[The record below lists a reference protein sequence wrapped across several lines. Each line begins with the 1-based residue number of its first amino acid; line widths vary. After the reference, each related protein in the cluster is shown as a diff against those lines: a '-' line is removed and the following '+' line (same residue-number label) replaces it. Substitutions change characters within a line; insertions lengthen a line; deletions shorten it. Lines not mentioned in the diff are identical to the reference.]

1 MDFNHKRLLLTFL
14 ATAAFGGLTACSSTP
29 SATDIAEE
37 QAEVE
42 EIRAEAQKEQD
53 KRNQALMQKEMESLP
68 SWVIEPPKAD
78 STGFYGVGLS
88 SDSDLL
94 NAMRKAKL
102 QAAYELAQTMKSEL
116 SGEDTMTGSGEGEY
130 RYVINNFVDKVNL
143 SGAELVKQ
151 VVDPVDGKY
160 KAYVL
165 MKYPY
170 SQFNQVLKDQKTNV
184 AEMKTLDEA
193 YQRLMNKVAD

>member
-1 MDFNHKRLLLTFL
+1 MKLTHNRLLLGLL
-14 ATAAFGGLTACSSTP
+14 ATTLFGTLSACSSTP

-37 QAEVE
+37 QAELA
-42 EIRAEAQKEQD
+42 EIRADAQKEQAE
-53 KRNQALMQKEMESLP
+53 RNQVMMEKEMKSLP

-78 STGFYGVGLS
+78 STGFYGVGLA

-102 QAAYELAQTMKSEL
+102 QGAYELAQTMKSEL

-151 VVDPVDGKY
+151 IVDPVDGKY

-170 SQFNQVLKDQKTNV
+170 SQFNQVLKDQASNK
-184 AEMKTLDEA
+184 ADMRTLDEA
-193 YQRLMNKVAD
+193 YERLMAKVER

>member
-1 MDFNHKRLLLTFL
+1 MKLNHTRLLLGFL
-14 ATAAFGGLTACSSTP
+14 ATTLLGTLTACSSTP
-29 SATDIAEE
+29 SASDIAEE
-37 QAEVE
+37 QAEIA
-42 EIRAEAQKEQD
+42 EIRAEAQKEQAE
-53 KRNQALMQKEMESLP
+53 RNQAMMEKEMKSLP

-78 STGFYGVGLS
+78 STGFYGVGLA
-88 SDSDLL
+88 SDLDLL

-102 QAAYELAQTMKSEL
+102 QGAYELAQTMKSEL

-151 VVDPVDGKY
+151 IVDPVDGKY

-170 SQFNQVLKDQKTNV
+170 SQFNQVLKDQGSNK

-193 YQRLMNKVAD
+193 YQRLMTKVER

>member
-1 MDFNHKRLLLTFL
+1 MKLNHTRLLLGFL
-14 ATAAFGGLTACSSTP
+14 ATTLLGTLTACSSTP
-29 SATDIAEE
+29 TATDIAEE
-37 QAEVE
+37 QAEIA
-42 EIRAEAQKEQD
+42 EIRAEAQKEQAE
-53 KRNQALMQKEMESLP
+53 RNQAMMEKEMESLP
-68 SWVIEPPKAD
+68 SWVVEPPKAD
-78 STGFYGVGLS
+78 STGFYGVGLA
-88 SDSDLL
+88 SDLDLL

-102 QAAYELAQTMKSEL
+102 QGAYELAQTMKSEL

-151 VVDPVDGKY
+151 IVDPVDGKY

-170 SQFNQVLKDQKTNV
+170 SQFNQVLKDQGSNK

-193 YQRLMNKVAD
+193 YQRLMAKVER

>member
-1 MDFNHKRLLLTFL
+1 MEFNPTRLLLGFL
-14 ATAAFGGLTACSSTP
+14 AALLVTLTGCSSTP

-37 QAEVE
+37 QAEVAE
-42 EIRAEAQKEQD
+42 VRAEAQKEQAE
-53 KRNQALMQKEMESLP
+53 RNQAMMENEMKSLP

-78 STGFYGVGLS
+78 STGFYGVGLA
-88 SDSDLL
+88 SDLDLL

-170 SQFNQVLKDQKTNV
+170 SQFNQVLQDQKTNQ

-193 YQRLMNKVAD
+193 YQRLMAKVER

>member
-1 MDFNHKRLLLTFL
+1 VI
-14 ATAAFGGLTACSSTP
+14 ACSSTP
-29 SATDIAEE
+29 TATDIAEE
-37 QAEVE
+37 QAEVA
-42 EIRAEAQKEQD
+42 EIRAEAQKDQD
-53 KRNQALMQKEMESLP
+53 ARNQAMMQKEMESLP
-68 SWVIEPPKAD
+68 AWVIEPPKAD
-78 STGFYGVGLS
+78 STGFYGVGLA

-102 QAAYELAQTMKSEL
+102 QGSYELAQTMKSEL

-170 SQFNQVLKDQKTNV
+170 GQFNQILKDQKSNV
-184 AEMKTLDEA
+184 AETKTLDEA
-193 YQRLMNKVAD
+193 YQRLMARVGQQE

>member
-1 MDFNHKRLLLTFL
+1 MKFNLTRLLLGFL
-14 ATAAFGGLTACSSTP
+14 VALLVNLSGCSSTP

-37 QAEVE
+37 QAEV
-42 EIRAEAQKEQD
+42 AEVKAQAQKEQAE
-53 KRNQALMQKEMESLP
+53 RNQEMMENEMKSLP

-78 STGFYGVGLS
+78 STGFYGVGLA
-88 SDSDLL
+88 SDLDLL

-116 SGEDTMTGSGEGEY
+116 SGEDTMTGSAEGEY

-165 MKYPY
+165 MEYPY
-170 SQFNQVLKDQKTNV
+170 SQFNQVLQDQQTNQ

-193 YQRLMNKVAD
+193 YKRLMTKVER

>member
-1 MDFNHKRLLLTFL
+1 MELKHTRLLLGFL
-14 ATAAFGGLTACSSTP
+14 ATTLLGTLTACSSTP
-29 SATDIAEE
+29 TATDIAEE
-37 QAEVE
+37 QADIA

-53 KRNQALMQKEMESLP
+53 ERNQAMMEKEMESLP

-78 STGFYGVGLS
+78 STGFYGVGLA
-88 SDSDLL
+88 SDLDLL

-102 QAAYELAQTMKSEL
+102 QGTYELAQTMKSEL

-130 RYVINNFVDKVNL
+130 RYVINNFVNKVNL

-170 SQFNQVLKDQKTNV
+170 SQFNQVLKDQGSNK
-184 AEMKTLDEA
+184 ADMKTLDEA
-193 YQRLMNKVAD
+193 YQRLMAKVEP

>member
-1 MDFNHKRLLLTFL
+1 MEFNYKNILFTLL
-14 ATAAFGGLTACSSTP
+14 ATTALAGLTACSSAPT
-29 SATDIAEE
+29 AADIAEE
-37 QAEVE
+37 QAEIA
-42 EIRAEAQKEQD
+42 EIRAEAQEEQNE
-53 KRNQALMQKEMESLP
+53 RNQAMMQKEMESLP

-78 STGFYGVGLS
+78 STGFYGVGLA
-88 SDSDLL
+88 SDLDLL
-94 NAMRKAKL
+94 NSMRKAKL
-102 QAAYELAQTMKSEL
+102 QASYELAQTMKSEL

-170 SQFNQVLKDQKTNV
+170 SQFNQVLKDQSSNQ

-193 YQRLMNKVAD
+193 YQRLMAKVEQ

>member
-1 MDFNHKRLLLTFL
+1 MKFSHKKTLLSLL
-14 ATAAFGGLTACSSTP
+14 SATALLGLTACSSTP

-37 QAEVE
+37 QAEVA
-42 EIRAEAQKEQD
+42 EIRAEAQQEQNE
-53 KRNQALMQKEMESLP
+53 RNQAMMQNEMESLP
-68 SWVIEPPKAD
+68 DWVIEPPKAD

-88 SDSDLL
+88 SDLDLL

-102 QAAYELAQTMKSEL
+102 QASYELAQTIKSEL

-130 RYVINNFVDKVNL
+130 RYVINNFVNKVNL

-151 VVDPVDGKY
+151 RVDPVDGKY

-170 SQFNQVLKDQKTNV
+170 KQFNQVLQDHNTNQ
-184 AEMKTLDEA
+184 AEKKTLDEA
-193 YQRLMNKVAD
+193 YQRLMTKVEQ

>member
-1 MDFNHKRLLLTFL
+1 MKLNHTRLLLGFL
-14 ATAAFGGLTACSSTP
+14 ATTLVGTLTACSSTP
-29 SATDIAEE
+29 SASDIAEE
-37 QAEVE
+37 QAEIA
-42 EIRAEAQKEQD
+42 EIRAEAQKEQAE
-53 KRNQALMQKEMESLP
+53 RNQAMMEKEMKSLP

-78 STGFYGVGLS
+78 STGFYGVGLA
-88 SDSDLL
+88 SDLDLL

-102 QAAYELAQTMKSEL
+102 QGAYELAQTMKSEL

-130 RYVINNFVDKVNL
+130 RYVINNFVDKVSL

-151 VVDPVDGKY
+151 IVDPVDGKY

-170 SQFNQVLKDQKTNV
+170 SQFNQVLKDQGSNK

-193 YQRLMNKVAD
+193 YQRLMTKVER

>member
-1 MDFNHKRLLLTFL
+1 MKFNHNRLLLGLL
-14 ATAAFGGLTACSSTP
+14 ATTLFSTLSACSSTP

-37 QAEVE
+37 QAELA
-42 EIRAEAQKEQD
+42 EIRADAQKEQAE
-53 KRNQALMQKEMESLP
+53 RNQVMMEKEMKSLP

-78 STGFYGVGLS
+78 STGFYGVGLA
-88 SDSDLL
+88 SDADLL

-102 QAAYELAQTMKSEL
+102 QGAYELAQTMKSEL

-170 SQFNQVLKDQKTNV
+170 SQFNQVLKDQASNKADT
-184 AEMKTLDEA
+184 KTLDEA
-193 YQRLMNKVAD
+193 YERLMAKVGH

>member
-1 MDFNHKRLLLTFL
+1 MKLNHARLLSGFF
-14 ATAAFGGLTACSSTP
+14 ATALFIGLTGCSSTP
-29 SATDIAEE
+29 SATDVAEE
-37 QAEVE
+37 QAEIA
-42 EIRAEAQKEQD
+42 EIRAEAKQEQAE
-53 KRNQALMQKEMESLP
+53 RNQALMEKEMESLP
-68 SWVIEPPKAD
+68 PWVIEPPKAD
-78 STGFYGVGLS
+78 ETGFYGVGLA
-88 SDSDLL
+88 SDLDLL

-102 QAAYELAQTMKSEL
+102 QGAYELAQTMKSEL

-170 SQFNQVLKDQKTNV
+170 SQFNQILKDQNSTQ
-184 AEMKTLDEA
+184 AELKTLDEA
-193 YQRLMNKVAD
+193 YQRLMVKVEQ